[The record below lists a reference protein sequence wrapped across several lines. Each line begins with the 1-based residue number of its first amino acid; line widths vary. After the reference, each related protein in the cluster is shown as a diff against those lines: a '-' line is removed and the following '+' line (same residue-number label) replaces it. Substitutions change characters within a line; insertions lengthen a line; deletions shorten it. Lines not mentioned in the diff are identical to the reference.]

1 MHFKN
6 LMCTLPVLHS
16 YNIDYISHIIITSLS
31 STYLIQTTIGSLL
44 GTLYIFYPL
53 LLPPHIL
60 FFFFV
65 FFFFVA
71 VDFFFLTYAN
81 VFSLVLNSL
90 SFMLQGKKFLGV
102 NCGTNDAS
110 IILFSSSVASDGLR
124 SYTCNCKNTV
134 SSGVGTMD
142 CYIRYWECP
151 T

>member
-65 FFFFVA
+65 FFFLLLLI
-71 VDFFFLTYAN
+71 FFFFN
-81 VFSLVLNSL
+81 VCKCFLL
-90 SFMLQGKKFLGV
+90 SIKF
-102 NCGTNDAS
+102 A
-110 IILFSSSVASDGLR
+110 FFYVAG
-124 SYTCNCKNTV
+124 
-134 SSGVGTMD
+134 
-142 CYIRYWECP
+142 
-151 T
+151 